1 MGSIMTDREETLDKM
16 REQERREQERPAP
29 RVEPRREVQARRF
42 YLQRDSDVT
51 GTSGTGKVAEGV
63 QFSGGRVALT
73 WHSHF
78 GTVAVYDNMAVVEHL
93 HGHDGAT
100 RVVWVDEAGR

>member
-1 MGSIMTDREETLDKM
+1 MPREDHDDLKSKANGGSHRDPSVKH
-16 REQERREQERPAP
+16 
-29 RVEPRREVQARRF
+29 EPRREVHARRF
-42 YLQRDSDVT
+42 YLQRDADVT

-100 RVVWVDEAGR
+100 RVVWVDEAGGAR